1 MDLGTI
7 DEFFSEALSETAP
20 GDVAVQLRMK
30 DLGGGVLLSMAEKIG
45 KTMHAKGGLLFVN
58 DRADVAM
65 ASGADG
71 VHLGGT
77 SFEATAVRKIFPEA
91 LVGVSTHSVE
101 EAKKAEA
108 DGADFIVSG
117 PVFETRSKPG
127 LEDVMGVSVFST
139 VCKSVKIPVFALG
152 GIDEKNAGIVMKAG
166 AAGVACISAVAASR
180 DPALTVKRLLEA
192 IRKNT

>member
-1 MDLGTI
+1 MDLDTI
-7 DEFFSEALSETAP
+7 DEFFAEALSEAAP

-30 DLGGGVLLSMAEKIG
+30 DLGGGVLLQMAEKIG
-45 KTMHAKGGLLFVN
+45 RTVHEKGGMLFVN

-71 VHLGGT
+71 VHLGGA
-77 SFEATAVRKIFPEA
+77 SFEAAAVRKIFPAA

-127 LEDVMGVSVFST
+127 LEDVMGVSAFST

-152 GIDEKNAGIVMKAG
+152 GIDEKNANVVMRAG
-166 AAGVACISAVAASR
+166 AAGVACISAVAVSK
-180 DPALTVKRLLEA
+180 DPALAVRRLLEA
-192 IRKNT
+192 IRKNK